1 MAIFEIL
8 NDKSK
13 VINRIIAEPD
23 FVELHYKGLY
33 RDITSEPGLLP
44 AAVPVKTLEEKVDEL
59 IVKVDALIN
68 IGKVNRRMS
77 C

>member
-23 FVELHYKGLY
+23 FVESHYKGLY
-33 RDITSEPGLLP
+33 QDITPPPEPMSE
-44 AAVPVKTLEEKVDEL
+44 VPVKTLEEKVDEL
-59 IVKVDALIN
+59 MAKVDAVLVSTGTVI
-68 IGKVNRRMS
+68 K
-77 C
+77 

>member
-23 FVELHYKGLY
+23 FVESHYKGLY
-33 RDITSEPGLLP
+33 QDITPEPKLLP
-44 AAVPVKTLEEKVDEL
+44 AAAPVKTLEEKVDEL

-68 IGKVNRRMS
+68 IGKVI
-77 C
+77 